1 MRTEHYVTLFDSTFL
16 PQGLALH
23 RSLSEHAG
31 DFVLWVLCLDQNCL
45 ETLQRLDL
53 ANVRLLD
60 LPRLETAE
68 LLACK
73 QDRSRAEYCW
83 TLTPFSI
90 QWVLEQEP
98 DARRVTYLDADLFFL
113 RSPESIFAELDESGK
128 SVLIT
133 EHGYAP
139 DYDQTSTSGR
149 FCVQFLPIS
158 RGSGERVLHW
168 WRDRC
173 LEWCYARSEDG
184 KFGDQGYLEQF
195 PVLFPDDVLIIG
207 DDARFQAPWNACM
220 HACSKAVVYHF
231 HSLRI
236 EKEKIRLSSR
246 SPFGV
251 YRLPGPTLANIYS
264 PYCELIDSICAE
276 TLNYRPIQ
284 ISAPPA
290 KARFADNIKRILRR
304 DLRLWLS
311 DAEKD
316 FVHPRQA

>member
-1 MRTEHYVTLFDSTFL
+1 MKKEHYVTLFDSTFL

-23 RSLSEHAG
+23 HSLVEHAG
-31 DFVLWVLCLDQNCL
+31 DFVLWILCLDQNCL
-45 ETLQRLDL
+45 QTLQRLNL
-53 ANVRLLD
+53 QHVRLLD
-60 LPRLETAE
+60 LPALETPE
-68 LLACK
+68 LLSCK

-90 QWVLEQEP
+90 QWVLEQDPSAE
-98 DARRVTYLDADLFFL
+98 RVTYIDADVFFL
-113 RSPESIFAELDESGK
+113 KSPSGIFAELDQSGK
-128 SVLIT
+128 AVLIT

-139 DYDQTSTSGR
+139 DYDQTPSSGR

-158 RGSGERVLHW
+158 RGAGEQVLHW

-184 KFGDQGYLEQF
+184 KFGDQGYLESF
-195 PVLFPDDVLIIG
+195 PELFPDDIYIIG
-207 DDARFQAPWNACM
+207 DDCRFQAPWNACM

-236 EKEKIRLSSR
+236 DKERIRLSSR
-246 SPFGV
+246 SPYGV
-251 YRLPGPTLANIYS
+251 YRLPGPTLANIYA
-264 PYCELIDSICAE
+264 PYCELIDSICAN
-276 TLNYRPIQ
+276 TLKHRPSQ
-284 ISAPPA
+284 ISPSTSSPRLGDHL
-290 KARFADNIKRILRR
+290 KKILRR

-316 FVHPRQA
+316 FIHPRQA